1 MNKGKAIYILRKC
14 GDGIVDF
21 KGEKEAILATIDF
34 NNPHIKKRRNFKRYT
49 LEQGTVLLF
58 DWTNNE
64 FLMVE
69 ADMITHITPLSN
81 ILKNERE
88 EEDNGETK

>member
-14 GDGIVDF
+14 GDGIIDF
-21 KGEKEAILATIDF
+21 KGDKEAILATIDF
-34 NNPHIKKRRNFKRYT
+34 NNKYIKRKRNFRRYT
-49 LEQGTVLLF
+49 LEPHSILLF

-69 ADMITHITPLSN
+69 ADMIKHITPLSN
-81 ILKNERE
+81 ILKNVRE
-88 EEDNGETK
+88 EEESVQ